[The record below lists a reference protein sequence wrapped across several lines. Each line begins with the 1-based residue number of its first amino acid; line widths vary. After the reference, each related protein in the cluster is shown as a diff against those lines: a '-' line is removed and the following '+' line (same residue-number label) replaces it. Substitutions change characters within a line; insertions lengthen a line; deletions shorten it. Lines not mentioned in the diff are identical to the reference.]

1 MKYLI
6 EVEVDGDK
14 LRRSRGIDVGE
25 ENEYEESI
33 ESLIVAEMGWVD
45 DSGIYVTCIREVE
58 SDVTGEYEDEKLDCA
73 WDFVIKYY
81 PGYYQSG
88 EIAKANDIDAIL
100 TETEG
105 NWGEAAQLLW
115 EHECNK
121 SFTEAA
127 RINDELMVRIYNR
140 AINAYIESLKEKK
153 NG

>member
-1 MKYLI
+1 MAKYLI
-6 EVEVDGDK
+6 EVEVDEDK
-14 LRRSRGIDVGE
+14 LYDAVGGIRHQFVVSDG
-25 ENEYEESI
+25 
-33 ESLIVAEMGWVD
+33 IVQEMGWAH
-45 DSGIYVTCIREVE
+45 DSGIYVNSVKEVE
-58 SDVTGEYEDEKLDCA
+58 SDVTGEYEEMTCP
-73 WDFVIKYY
+73 WDFVTKYY

-88 EIAKANDIDAIL
+88 EIAKANDIDVIL

-140 AINAYIESLKEKK
+140 AINAYIESIKDKK

>member
-1 MKYLI
+1 MAKYLI
-6 EVEVDGDK
+6 EVEVDEDK
-14 LRRSRGIDVGE
+14 LRKSKWIEGE
-25 ENEYEESI
+25 EQEEDK
-33 ESLIVAEMGWVD
+33 ESVETLILAKIGWVD
-45 DSGIYVTCIREVE
+45 ESGIYVNSVKEVE
-58 SDVTGEYEDEKLDCA
+58 SDVTGEYEEMTCP
-73 WDFVIKYY
+73 WDFVTKYY

-88 EIAKANDIDAIL
+88 EIAKANDIDVIL

-140 AINAYIESLKEKK
+140 AINAYIESIKDKK

>member
-1 MKYLI
+1 MAKYLI
-6 EVEVDGDK
+6 EVEIDEDK
-14 LRRSRGIDVGE
+14 LRKSKWIEGE
-25 ENEYEESI
+25 EQEEDK
-33 ESLIVAEMGWVD
+33 ESVETLILAEMGWVD
-45 DSGIYVTCIREVE
+45 ESGIYVNSVKEVE
-58 SDVTGEYEDEKLDCA
+58 SDVTGEYQEITGP
-73 WDFVIKYY
+73 WGFVEKYY
-81 PGYYQSG
+81 PDYYQSG
-88 EIAKANDIDAIL
+88 EIAKANDIDVIL

-140 AINAYIESLKEKK
+140 AINAYIESIKDKK

>member
-6 EVEVDGDK
+6 EVEVDKTHLHKYKAAEREDYNA
-14 LRRSRGIDVGE
+14 DE
-25 ENEYEESI
+25 EDISD
-33 ESLIVAEMGWVD
+33 LILQEMAWVHE
-45 DSGIYVTCIREVE
+45 SGIHVTCIREVE

>member
-1 MKYLI
+1 MAKYLI
-6 EVEVDGDK
+6 EVEVDEDK
-14 LRRSRGIDVGE
+14 LRKSKWIEGE
-25 ENEYEESI
+25 EQEEDK
-33 ESLIVAEMGWVD
+33 ESVETLILAEMGWVD
-45 DSGIYVTCIREVE
+45 ESGIYVNSVKEVE
-58 SDVTGEYEDEKLDCA
+58 SDVTGEYQEITGP
-73 WDFVIKYY
+73 WGFVEKYY
-81 PGYYQSG
+81 PDYYQSG
-88 EIAKANDIDAIL
+88 EIAKANDIDVIL

-140 AINAYIESLKEKK
+140 AINAYIESIKDKK

>member
-1 MKYLI
+1 MAKYLI
-6 EVEVDGDK
+6 EVEVDEDK
-14 LRRSRGIDVGE
+14 LYDAVGGTRHQFVVSDGIVQ
-25 ENEYEESI
+25 
-33 ESLIVAEMGWVD
+33 EMGWAH
-45 DSGIYVTCIREVE
+45 DSGIYVTSVKEVE
-58 SDVTGEYEDEKLDCA
+58 SDVTGEYEEMTCP
-73 WDFVIKYY
+73 WDFVTKYY

-88 EIAKANDIDAIL
+88 EIAKANDIDVIL

-140 AINAYIESLKEKK
+140 AINAYIESIKDKK